1 MKRREKSRRQVVG
14 GYLTVYMALSLW
26 VMLSLFFVLL
36 DGIRQSTVRMESQI
50 IADIGMDSILA
61 EYHRELFERYG
72 LLFVDISYGTR
83 EADIS
88 NMEEHLR
95 SYLEKNCESREV
107 FLGDWLYRDL
117 LELSVAESKIMGL
130 AYATDQR
137 GSVFYERAVEASKQ
151 TLGISYLESA
161 LEWLDQMTNAGL
173 IERNPE
179 EEKEQLDEVLAE
191 YDQTVTVKDGQQVT
205 IEVENP
211 TRKLNEQK
219 KEGILKLVV
228 SGEASVSRASVST
241 GNLVSSRY
249 RNNLVSQ
256 GNWSFEEGE
265 GNRKDI
271 GECLL
276 FHEYMLANT
285 SCYTNL
291 DNEIEED
298 ETAITEE
305 KTAEAES
312 NSDILKYQT
321 EYVLAG
327 HGQDVEN
334 LKEVVHRILLI
345 REAANLVYLLQ
356 DETKVSQ
363 AQAVAA
369 GIAAACASPELEP
382 VLKGV
387 ILLGWAY
394 AESIYDVRQLLSGRH
409 VVLFKTADTWKLGI
423 ESALEGIGQGSSEEE
438 GKEDSEEGLDYQD
451 YLRVLLLLG
460 EEETQTFRMMDV
472 IEMNIR
478 SLPGNFGFRMD
489 ACVDRISAQIVINSA
504 YGPRAE
510 LNRSKM
516 Y

>member
-1 MKRREKSRRQVVG
+1 M
-14 GYLTVYMALSLW
+14 YMALSLW

-36 DGIRQSTVRMESQI
+36 KGIRQSTVRMESQI

-72 LLFVDISYGTR
+72 LLFVDVSYGTR

-95 SYLEKNCESREV
+95 NYLEKNCESREV

-117 LELSVAESKIMGL
+117 LELSVTESKIMGL

-137 GSVFYERAVEASKQ
+137 GSVFYERAVEVSKQ
-151 TLGISYLESA
+151 TLGISYLEGV
-161 LEWLDQMTNAGL
+161 LEWLEQMTDAGL

-179 EEKEQLDEVLAE
+179 EEKEQLDEALAE

-205 IEVENP
+205 VEVENP

-228 SGEASVSRASVST
+228 SGENSVSLASVST
-241 GNLVSSRY
+241 ENLVSSRY

-256 GNWSFEEGE
+256 GNWHFEENE
-265 GNRKDI
+265 ENRKDI
-271 GECLL
+271 GKRLL
-276 FHEYMLANT
+276 FHEYVLANT
-285 SCYTNL
+285 SCYTSQGKATEKDKTEL
-291 DNEIEED
+291 IEE
-298 ETAITEE
+298 A
-305 KTAEAES
+305 KTAEEDKSRQTAES
-312 NSDILKYQT
+312 NGDILKYQT

-356 DETKVSQ
+356 DEAKVSQ

-394 AESIYDVRQLLSGRH
+394 AESIYDVRQLLSGGH

-423 ESALEGIGQGSSEEE
+423 ENALEGIGQGSGGAE
-438 GKEDSEEGLDYQD
+438 GKENSTEGLDYQD

-478 SLPGNFGFRMD
+478 SLSGNSCFRMD
-489 ACVDRISAQIVINSA
+489 ACVDRISAQIIVSSA

>member
-161 LEWLDQMTNAGL
+161 LEWLDQMINAGL

-256 GNWSFEEGE
+256 GNWSFEEGG

-291 DNEIEED
+291 DHEIEED

-305 KTAEAES
+305 KTSES

-438 GKEDSEEGLDYQD
+438 GKEDSAEGLDYQD

>member
-1 MKRREKSRRQVVG
+1 MKGTEKSRRQVVG

-241 GNLVSSRY
+241 GNLVSSRC

-291 DNEIEED
+291 DHEIEED

-438 GKEDSEEGLDYQD
+438 GKEDGAEGLDYQD